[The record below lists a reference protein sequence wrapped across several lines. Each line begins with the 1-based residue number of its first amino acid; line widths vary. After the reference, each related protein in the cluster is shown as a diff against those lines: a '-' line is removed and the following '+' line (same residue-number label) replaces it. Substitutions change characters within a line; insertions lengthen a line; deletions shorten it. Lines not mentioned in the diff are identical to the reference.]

1 MPRITALRPQSVGK
15 WNEREVLRI
24 IQARGP
30 LSRAEVARL
39 SGLSAP
45 TVSKAVASLLQAGLI
60 EESAA
65 LEPSRG
71 RPALQLRLA
80 TASVQV
86 LGIVVDAVRC
96 EVVRAGLDGL
106 LHAEGESFPTPPT
119 YPKLIDALAKQCEA
133 LMRRGTVATLG
144 LGVSLPGLIDDRQG
158 RGVLSPNLPI
168 TNGQRPATD
177 LEERLG
183 LPGVLV
189 HETHAL
195 CLAERDYGLAV
206 GLDDFAILDVGAG
219 VGLGVM
225 SGGRVLS
232 GHSGLAGEI
241 GHITVVADGGRACG
255 CGNTG
260 CLETVCNDAAF
271 ARRVGRNLNRTVGI
285 EEALALVQSGRG
297 PLAGELHE
305 TAKYLS
311 IAVAAVVNLFNPTT
325 VFVHSK
331 LFAADED
338 LFQRVV
344 DLTAKRALGPSFA
357 DCRILR
363 AKGTKLQGAV
373 AAAVQRVTNAVATG
387 AAV

>member
-1 MPRITALRPQSVGK
+1 MRRITALGPQTVGK
-15 WNEREVLRI
+15 WNEREVLRV
-24 IQARGP
+24 IQGRGP
-30 LSRAEVARL
+30 LSRAEVARS

-45 TVSKAVASLLQAGLI
+45 TVSKAVASLLKAGLV

-65 LEPSRG
+65 PGAVRG

-80 TASVQV
+80 TANVQV
-86 LGIVVDAVRC
+86 LGVAVDAARC
-96 EVVRAGLDGL
+96 EIVSAGLDGL
-106 LHAEGESFPTPPT
+106 LHPDGRTIPTPVT

-133 LMRRGTVATLG
+133 LMTKGPISTLG
-144 LGVSLPGLIDDRQG
+144 LGVSLPGLIDDRRG
-158 RGVLSPNLPI
+158 RGVLSPNLSI
-168 TNGQRPATD
+168 TDGQSPAAD
-177 LEERLG
+177 LAERLG

-189 HETHAL
+189 QESHAL

-206 GLDDFAILDVGAG
+206 GLDDFAIMDVGAG

-225 SGGRVLS
+225 SGGRVLN

-241 GHITVVADGGRACG
+241 GQITVVAEGGRACG

-271 ARRVGRNLNRTVGI
+271 ARRVGRKLNRTVTVD
-285 EEALALVQSGRG
+285 EALALVESGRG
-297 PLAGELHE
+297 PLAGELLE

-311 IAVAAVVNLFNPTT
+311 IAVAAVINLFNPTT
-325 VFVHSK
+325 VFVHSR
-331 LFAADED
+331 LFAADD
-338 LFQRVV
+338 GLFQRVV
-344 DLTAKRALGPSFA
+344 DLTAKRALRPSFA

-373 AAAVQRVTNAVATG
+373 AAVVQHLTNAVAG
-387 AAV
+387 